1 MVKNHFDH
9 LCLITIVPAFLSI
22 EQKGVTMFV
31 GKEVG
36 KRSYK
41 EKE

>member
-1 MVKNHFDH
+1 LIIFAFSI
-9 LCLITIVPAFLSI
+9 LITIVPAFLSI

-36 KRSYK
+36 KRSYN